1 MKREIRFRG
10 LNSINKQWI
19 YGAFAEDAKGNYVI
33 LPKENWAKGGV
44 VDKES
49 VGQMSEFKDANNLEI
64 FEHDIVKAPYLD
76 HIFGDVIEN
85 TFVNAVIS
93 FRDGSF
99 VVDYGKED
107 RKVYLSDLHDKLNVI
122 GNIFNNPNLIK

>member
-19 YGAFAEDAKGNYVI
+19 YGAFSEDSKGNYVI

-76 HIFGDVIEN
+76 PIFGDVIEN